1 MMPQR
6 CHGATL
12 QNRISISPRCC
23 KAVTHICHK
32 YATPQSRKAVPLLC
46 CGAALPPSIWLVM
59 PHRRMTAT
67 PHYCIS
73 AKLFCCN
80 ASPVELDSPTC
91 GQNGRCGVARV
102 ALRCEGSGSRDF
114 ALWHPSASLCGVLK
128 VAGGDLL
135 FNTHPLRPA
144 VFGTKIDKH

>member
-1 MMPQR
+1 MPQR
-6 CHGATL
+6 CYGANL
-12 QNRISISPRCC
+12 QNRISISPHCC
-23 KAVTHICHK
+23 KSVTQICHK
-32 YATPQSRKAVPLLC
+32 SVMPQRRKAVPLLC
-46 CGAALPPSIWLVM
+46 CGAALPPSIRPVM
-59 PHRRMTAT
+59 PHRRTTAL

-80 ASPVELDSPTC
+80 ASPLELASPTC
-91 GQNGRCGVARV
+91 GQNGRCGVARL
-102 ALRCEGSGSRDF
+102 AFRYECSGSRDF
-114 ALWHPSASLCGVLK
+114 ALWHPSASLCEVLK